1 MKNFKVIV
9 SFIIGA
15 FIFFA
20 LYALFMK
27 MIKWFII
34 AIFISVISFGVYKV
48 VFK

>member
-1 MKNFKVIV
+1 MQNFKIVV

-15 FIFFA
+15 FLFFA

-34 AIFISVISFGVYKV
+34 AIFISIISFGVYKL